1 MFESAG
7 NDLQSAS
14 EFFSLQKF
22 HDKIVDMTYART
34 HRMREHRCQDCI

>member
-22 HDKIVDMTYART
+22 HDK
-34 HRMREHRCQDCI
+34 